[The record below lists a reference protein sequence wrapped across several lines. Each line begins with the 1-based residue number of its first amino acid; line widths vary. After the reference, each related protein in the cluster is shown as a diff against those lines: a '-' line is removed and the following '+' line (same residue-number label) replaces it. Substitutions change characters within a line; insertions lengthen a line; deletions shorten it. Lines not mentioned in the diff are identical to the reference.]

1 MKKVL
6 NVDRAITLISLIVT
20 IVILLIL
27 AGVAIAS
34 LGGENGLIS
43 RVNQAKKAQI
53 KSEIREQLVLKLSE
67 LQVEKNGEATLDDV
81 TQEWANTVLKDY
93 KPIIKEDASISG
105 KKITMSKNGVLGKYI
120 IDEKLNIIEIEEKTG
135 PQLTYEVKS
144 REGENLQVSVII
156 TDSENGLKTIEYDDG
171 HIQNANGA
179 NSVARDCTIQL
190 GVEYKVKIVSNSGEE
205 KTETILI
212 NEYYQK
218 ITKNLGEGISID
230 NTAVKTAYNKPYQA
244 TIATEDN
251 VIIESLI
258 VTMDGQVVITSG
270 NNIVDIDTGK
280 IYIEKVTGDLE
291 IKVIS
296 KKLEIVTTEAY
307 VNIIQNATSTVEAN
321 SVDRTKYKLYVTFS
335 AILEGENC
343 IIEPD
348 LSEPII
354 RNGTYTFTITGIY
367 KGKKIIT
374 TKEVVVNQY
383 KSAAKL
389 VKYDAGEWT
398 QEEIQE
404 LNNKKLYDINISKAS
419 NNIFKLNDE
428 KGLNFTFGGFTY
440 KENTKYTNEINSGNI
455 IISRNQSVIPQNRI
469 WYSKI

>member
-1 MKKVL
+1 MK
-6 NVDRAITLISLIVT
+6 VDRAITLISLIVT
-20 IVILLIL
+20 IVILSIL

-179 NSVARDCTIQL
+179 NSVAKDCTIQL

-205 KTETILI
+205 KIETILI
-212 NEYYQK
+212 NDYYQT
-218 ITKNLGEGISID
+218 ITKELGEGISID

-244 TIATEDN
+244 TITTEDN

-291 IKVIS
+291 IKVTS
-296 KKLEIVTTEAY
+296 KEIEILITETDSSKSVVENNDAYRAEYILSGGERGYSTLSDENNTKINIRYWDMYRDKEYENKQMINNVHLMNYNEAVNIEKKSIGSMYWLSNAYNRKYLYGVNKEKNEIINYAAGHCYGVKCICPVVEMQEGVYIKSGNGTSVLPYILEI
-307 VNIIQNATSTVEAN
+307 
-321 SVDRTKYKLYVTFS
+321 
-335 AILEGENC
+335 
-343 IIEPD
+343 
-348 LSEPII
+348 
-354 RNGTYTFTITGIY
+354 
-367 KGKKIIT
+367 
-374 TKEVVVNQY
+374 
-383 KSAAKL
+383 
-389 VKYDAGEWT
+389 
-398 QEEIQE
+398 
-404 LNNKKLYDINISKAS
+404 
-419 NNIFKLNDE
+419 E
-428 KGLNFTFGGFTY
+428 K
-440 KENTKYTNEINSGNI
+440 
-455 IISRNQSVIPQNRI
+455 
-469 WYSKI
+469 